1 MPKKAN
7 EQNMQ
12 ELKRM
17 LEAAQGKKA
26 GTLARMLGWSREKVN
41 RGLATLNDEG
51 VLLYEDSDGHLY
63 PFRDELD

>member
-17 LEAAQGKKA
+17 LEATQGKKA